1 MGALDNLTKEIEL
14 ENPAPAPSGSPE
26 VEKLSIEQINSLI
39 NKGLQNSKDE
49 IVTTVKG
56 LIDEA
61 LKNITNTPDAPDKET
76 PAPPKEEGNENG

>member
-61 LKNITNTPDAPDKET
+61 LKNITNTPDAPDHEP
-76 PAPPKEEGNENG
+76 PAPKEEGNENG